1 MTNETYNGWTNRIT
15 WLTALHFDTTFQEII
30 EQMKEDNEDLENP
43 LGIDEVANAFQDL
56 VEEFISEEVESL
68 SVFLQDA
75 LDLSSI
81 EYYEIAENF
90 ID

>member
-15 WLTALHFDTTFQEII
+15 WLTALRFDTAFQEII

-56 VEEFISEEVESL
+56 VEEFISEEVENL

-75 LDLSSI
+75 IDLSSI
-81 EYYEIAENF
+81 EYYEIADNF